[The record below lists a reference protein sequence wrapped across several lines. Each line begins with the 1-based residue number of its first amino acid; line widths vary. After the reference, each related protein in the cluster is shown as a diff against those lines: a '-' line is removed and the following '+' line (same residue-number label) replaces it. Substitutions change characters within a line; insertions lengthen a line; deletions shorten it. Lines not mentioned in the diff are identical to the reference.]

1 MKTQADVFT
10 ATMNN
15 FGSALDAYTT
25 AQESAGS
32 ATRENAAYME
42 SLQAKITAL
51 KGQFQELVLG
61 DGGLT
66 SFVKLLIDAGT
77 TILKFANSDVGQ
89 LIIQLG
95 LLITTFSMI
104 SKGGNNLLQW
114 FLKLGTSL
122 EMAQGGFSKV
132 AIEAAIANKE
142 FVGLGTATQAVG
154 AKILSMAK
162 AWALSPFG
170 SVAIGVAGILA
181 IVKAIDY
188 VNESFDRNL
197 NKLNELNSAYDSQS
211 KNIEDTEKS
220 LEEVRTK
227 IDEINKLG
235 NLSFTDEQEL
245 QNLKEEEAVL
255 ENQLRIEQEK
265 LDTQR
270 DQLKLQAQ
278 KTLTDEVVVGGKN
291 VGGTSQGS
299 YYQVETA
306 TPTEA
311 LAKYTQEIQK
321 SQSAIDSYLQEKQKL
336 IDSGVEEGD
345 EIDSLN
351 KKIADEIAIRD
362 EARENASDYADI
374 INDAIKNLDEESDL
388 YKDVQDVLDDYLDTT
403 DDVKDSLEDTGD
415 EADDTASKMYDLG
428 SYSSD
433 AMSSMNDATSDSQQI
448 ISDLASEIDNIT
460 SAYQAAVNAVYE
472 YNQQGYL
479 SVDTYSQLM
488 QVAPEYLA
496 MMINENGQLYANADA
511 VTTAYQAK
519 VYLMGVEAAE
529 AQVSLAASMAAN
541 QGAGAYAALGSQAIN
556 TAGSLWELVKARM
569 ADKIAAVEDPRDL
582 AALENRI
589 NAINDLTQST
599 IANAKYT
606 TASIKPTNAS
616 TGATKKN
623 TGARKKN
630 ADATKAQTDA
640 LKRQKQAL
648 EEEADALEKQIDDY
662 EIVIDYVKDLL
673 KEEQEALE
681 EQKDAELDA
690 IQDKIDALEEE
701 QEAMEE
707 NVDAQIDA
715 LEKQRDEQEQYW
727 DDQINAI
734 KEANNVLEE
743 NMELQRLQEAL
754 TSAKSQKVKVLKGGK
769 FVYAED
775 EEAISKAEQ
784 ELADYEMQLAVQRQ
798 IEELERLKEEALS
811 SLDKQI
817 DELEKYREDQNK
829 NYEQQLKDLQ
839 DHYDKVEAEYDVRI
853 KQYDKWLKQFED
865 MLNASAKRHAQILYN
880 ELVGEQGNW
889 DARMKALGTF
899 VQNYEKKK
907 NELDNIKSQI
917 EAIDNRIRALQSEA
931 RGIQSNVN
939 GIANGVANKLNGI
952 RALNNEIAKE
962 AAKGYYGYAGSTRV
976 TVKKHSAE
984 EARKEL
990 DRIISHRPIEFEG
1003 LPTYIK
1009 YFAKGTYSVP
1019 DDQIA
1024 LVADPLRPSNRELV
1038 VGSKVNK
1045 GDGILT
1051 SLKKGSGVIP
1061 AGRNLTE
1068 NLVNLARWSQNG
1080 GFERTFTTMNQSSS
1094 KVVHI
1099 ENINLPNVQN
1109 GEDFVQYLELNFMN
1123 DSIQDTN
1130 IRE

>member
-1 MKTQADVFT
+1 
-10 ATMNN
+10 
-15 FGSALDAYTT
+15 
-25 AQESAGS
+25 
-32 ATRENAAYME
+32 ME
-42 SLQAKITAL
+42 TVGVAL
-51 KGQFQELVLG
+51 KETTVAWATSPLG
-61 DGGLT
+61 MGAIAVA
-66 SFVKLLIDAGT
+66 SLLAI
-77 TILKFANSDVGQ
+77 K
-89 LIIQLG
+89 
-95 LLITTFSMI
+95 
-104 SKGGNNLLQW
+104 
-114 FLKLGTSL
+114 
-122 EMAQGGFSKV
+122 E
-132 AIEAAIANKE
+132 AIE
-142 FVGLGTATQAVG
+142 
-154 AKILSMAK
+154 
-162 AWALSPFG
+162 
-170 SVAIGVAGILA
+170 
-181 IVKAIDY
+181 Y
-188 VNESFDRNL
+188 VYEAFDRNVE
-197 NKLNELNSAYDSQS
+197 KLNELNSAYESQ
-211 KNIEDTEKS
+211 NQTVDNTQKS
-220 LEEVRTK
+220 LDEVRSK
-227 IDEINKLG
+227 IEEIN
-235 NLSFTDEQEL
+235 NLNGLDITDEQEL
-245 QNLKEEEAVL
+245 QNLKLEEAVL

-270 DQLKLQAQ
+270 KQLEAQAQ
-278 KTLTDEVVVGGKN
+278 KTLTSQAVIGGQQIGGSSVGA
-291 VGGTSQGS
+291 T
-299 YYQVETA
+299 YQVETA

-311 LAKYTQEIQK
+311 LAKYTEEIQK
-321 SQSAIDSYLQEKQKL
+321 SQSTINSYLQEKQKL
-336 IDSGVEEGD
+336 IDAGKTEED
-345 EIDSLN
+345 EYDNLN

-362 EARENASDYADI
+362 EARENAADYADI

-388 YKDVQDVLDDYLDTT
+388 YKDVQDILNDYLDTT
-403 DDVKDSLEDTGD
+403 DNVKDSLEDTGD

-460 SAYQAAVNAVYE
+460 SAYQTAVDAVYE

-488 QVAPEYLA
+488 QLAPQYLA
-496 MMINENGQLYANADA
+496 MMIDENGQLYANADA
-511 VTTAYQAK
+511 TTIAYQAK
-519 VYLMGVEAAE
+519 VYEMGITAAR
-529 AQVSLAASMAAN
+529 AQIQLADSLA
-541 QGAGAYAALGSQAIN
+541 GEAGAYAALGSAA
-556 TAGSLWELVKARM
+556 AGSTPSVYSLLEAELKLKRATLDDADYNALVK
-569 ADKIAAVEDPRDL
+569 
-582 AALENRI
+582 NI
-589 NAINDLTQST
+589 NAISNLTKST
-599 IANAKYT
+599 MANAKAT

-623 TGARKKN
+623 TGARKGN

-681 EQKDAELDA
+681 EQKEAELDA

-734 KEANNVLEE
+734 KDANDALEE

-754 TSAKSQKVKVLKGGK
+754 ASAKSQKVKVLKGGK

-817 DELEKYREDQNK
+817 DELEKYRDEANK

-839 DHYDKVEAEYDVRI
+839 DHYDKVEAEYDIRI

-865 MLNASAKRHAQILYN
+865 MLEASSKRHAEILYN

-889 DARMKALGTF
+889 DARIKALGTF
-899 VQNYEKKK
+899 VKNYEKKK
-907 NELDNIKSQI
+907 NELNNIKSQI
-917 EAIDNRIRALQSEA
+917 EAIDNRIQSLNNSSRNALNTMNA
-931 RGIQSNVN
+931 RLNNAKNIQSQMNA
-939 GIANGVANKLNGI
+939 IANKTIEKFRYQAVDKNGNVVYI
-952 RALNNEIAKE
+952 TKKYNDNTSAWRDMSSWIKSNPRLSGDVKSYESLVTRY
-962 AAKGYYGYAGSTRV
+962 AKGS
-976 TVKKHSAE
+976 
-984 EARKEL
+984 
-990 DRIISHRPIEFEG
+990 
-1003 LPTYIK
+1003 
-1009 YFAKGTYSVP
+1009 YSVP

-1068 NLVNLARWSQNG
+1068 NLVNLARWSSNG
-1080 GFERTFTTMNQSSS
+1080 GFERTFNTMNQSSS
-1094 KVVHI
+1094 KNVHI
-1099 ENINLPNVQN
+1099 ENINLPNVSN
-1109 GEDFVQYLELNFMN
+1109 GEEFVRYLETNFVN
-1123 DSIQDTN
+1123 DSLQFAN
-1130 IRE
+1130 IRG

>member
-1 MKTQADVFT
+1 M
-10 ATMNN
+10 
-15 FGSALDAYTT
+15 
-25 AQESAGS
+25 
-32 ATRENAAYME
+32 
-42 SLQAKITAL
+42 L
-51 KGQFQELVLG
+51 KAQFQELVLG

-66 SFVKLLIDAGT
+66 QFIKLLLDAGT

-89 LIIQLG
+89 LIIKTT
-95 LLITTFSMI
+95 LLVTAL
-104 SKGGNNLLQW
+104 NLLNKGFTLLSGSKIGATIQL
-114 FLKLGTSL
+114 FNTLATSSIGLTGALGTV
-122 EMAQGGFSKV
+122 GV
-132 AIEAAIANKE
+132 ALKE
-142 FVGLGTATQAVG
+142 TTV
-154 AKILSMAK
+154 
-162 AWALSPFG
+162 AWATSPLG
-170 SVAIGVAGILA
+170 MGTIAVASILA
-181 IVKAIDY
+181 IKEAIEY
-188 VNESFDRNL
+188 VYEAFDRNVE
-197 NKLNELNSAYDSQS
+197 KLNELNSAYESQNQTVDS
-211 KNIEDTEKS
+211 TEKS
-220 LEEVRTK
+220 LEEVRSK
-227 IDEINKLG
+227 IEEIN
-235 NLSFTDEQEL
+235 NLNGLDITDEQEL
-245 QNLKEEEAVL
+245 QNLKLEEAVL

-265 LDTQR
+265 LEVQR
-270 DQLKLQAQ
+270 QQLEAQAQ
-278 KTLTDEVVVGGKN
+278 KTLTSQAVIGGQQIGGSSVGA
-291 VGGTSQGS
+291 T
-299 YYQVETA
+299 YQVETA

-311 LAKYTQEIQK
+311 LAKYTEEIQK
-321 SQSAIDSYLQEKQKL
+321 SQSAINSYLQEKQKL

-351 KKIADEIAIRD
+351 KKIADEIEIRD

-388 YKDVQDVLDDYLDTT
+388 YKDVQDVLNDYLDTT

-460 SAYQAAVNAVYE
+460 SAYQTAVDAVYE

-488 QVAPEYLA
+488 QLAPQYLA

-589 NAINDLTQST
+589 NAINNLTQST
-599 IANAKYT
+599 IANAKAT

-623 TGARKKN
+623 TGARKGN
-630 ADATKAQTDA
+630 ADATKSQTDA
-640 LKRQKQAL
+640 LKAHKKAL
-648 EEEADALEKQIDDY
+648 EAEADALEAELDEY

-681 EQKDAELDA
+681 EEKDTALEA
-690 IQDKIDALEEE
+690 IQDKIDALEKE
-701 QEAMEE
+701 QEAFEE
-707 NVDAQIDA
+707 NMDAQIDA
-715 LEKQRDEQEQYW
+715 LEKQKDETEDYW
-727 DDQINAI
+727 DAQIDAINNAND
-734 KEANNVLEE
+734 ALEE

-754 TSAKSQKVKVLKGGK
+754 ASAKSQKVKVLKDGR

-784 ELADYEMQLAVQRQ
+784 ELADYEQQLAVQRQ
-798 IEELERLKEEALS
+798 IEELEKLKEEALN
-811 SLDKQI
+811 SLEQQI
-817 DELEKYREDQNK
+817 EELENYRDETNK
-829 NYEQQLKDLQ
+829 NYEQQLEDLQ
-839 DHYDKVEAEYDVRI
+839 NHYDAVEAEYDKRI
-853 KQYDKWLKQFED
+853 EQYDNWLKQFED
-865 MLNASAKRHAQILYN
+865 MLEASSKRHAEILYN

-889 DARMKALGTF
+889 DARIKALSTF
-899 VQNYEKKK
+899 VKNYEKKK
-907 NELDNIKSQI
+907 NELDGIKDQI
-917 EAIDNRIRALQSEA
+917 EAIDDRIKALESSSSRSISTMNSRLGNAKNLQNQIS
-931 RGIQSNVN
+931 Q
-939 GIANGVANKLNGI
+939 IANSVIPKVRYYVQDEKKKSLYATKRYSDWSPAYNDAKNWRMQNIDLANTLTILQK
-952 RALNNEIAKE
+952 KE
-962 AAKGYYGYAGSTRV
+962 YYAT
-976 TVKKHSAE
+976 
-984 EARKEL
+984 
-990 DRIISHRPIEFEG
+990 
-1003 LPTYIK
+1003 
-1009 YFAKGTYSVP
+1009 GTFSVP

-1024 LVADPLRPSNRELV
+1024 LVADPMRPSNRELV
-1038 VGSKVNK
+1038 VGSKINK
-1045 GDGILT
+1045 GNGILS

-1068 NLVNLARWSQNG
+1068 NLVNLARWSSSG

-1094 KVVHI
+1094 KIVHI
-1099 ENINLPNVQN
+1099 ENINLPNVSN
-1109 GEDFVQYLELNFMN
+1109 GEEFVRYLETNFVN
-1123 DSIQDTN
+1123 DSLQFAN
-1130 IRE
+1130 IRG